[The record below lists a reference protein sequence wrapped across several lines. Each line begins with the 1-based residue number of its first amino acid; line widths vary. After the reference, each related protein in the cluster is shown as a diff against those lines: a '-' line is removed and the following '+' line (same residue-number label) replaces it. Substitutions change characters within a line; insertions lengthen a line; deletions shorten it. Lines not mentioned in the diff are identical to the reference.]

1 MTYNM
6 TALQASDSF
15 SELIIYANSSTGD
28 ILVGLFITAVFFVG
42 ILALKRYDFD
52 MTIPAMSFLCFIVS
66 LILSYA
72 GMLHFLFP
80 LGFGVAMALSTMYLY
95 LSR

>member
-15 SELIIYANSSTGD
+15 SKLIIYANSSTGD
-28 ILVGLFITAVFFVG
+28 ILVGLFVVAIFFVG
-42 ILALKRYDFD
+42 VLALKRYDFD
-52 MTIPAMSFLCFIVS
+52 VTIPAMSFLCFIVS
-66 LILSYA
+66 LLFSYA
-72 GMLHFLFP
+72 HMLHFLFP
-80 LGFGVAMALSTMYLY
+80 LGFGVVLALSTMYLY